1 VRGTENPITTAP
13 ENATSSYVPTMGFF
27 KDLKITSITVSNI
40 RKVRLMPATILKK
53 RLRPLIL
60 FRNPFMNNSSYNKKI
75 KKGKGYSPLPLSLFY
90 F

>member
-1 VRGTENPITTAP
+1 
-13 ENATSSYVPTMGFF
+13 MGLFRA
-27 KDLKITSITVSNI
+27 LRITSITVSNI
-40 RKVRLMPATILKK
+40 RNVRLIPAMTLKN
-53 RLRPLIL
+53 RLSPLIL